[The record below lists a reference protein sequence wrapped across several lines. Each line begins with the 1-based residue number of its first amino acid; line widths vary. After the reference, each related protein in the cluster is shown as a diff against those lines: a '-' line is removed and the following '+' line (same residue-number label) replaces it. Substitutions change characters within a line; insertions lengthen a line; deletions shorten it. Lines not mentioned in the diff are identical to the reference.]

1 MYIYMN
7 ENSKKI
13 TENNFYLIAWLYSL
27 PLEAPEAIR
36 EVIAVCKYLEMWFLN
51 IGIESNKYDKISQT
65 MPIRIESIV

>member
-36 EVIAVCKYLEMWFLN
+36 EVIAVCKYLEM
-51 IGIESNKYDKISQT
+51 
-65 MPIRIESIV
+65 